1 MDKQLEQRIRERA
14 YELWMRH
21 GSLPGQ
27 AEEYWYQAEREI
39 LGESDQ
45 TSENEAAPLI
55 DPAPLGMT
63 SMTADEAPPT
73 APKTRGKRSPA
84 PAPADEGGAAPV
96 PAPRARL
103 ATRAFGLEGRA
114 SLGTGAQLKSK
125 IAQNLRPVSASMER
139 GW

>member
-45 TSENEAAPLI
+45 TAENEAPPLI

-63 SMTADEAPPT
+63 SMTADEVLPT
-73 APKTRGKRSPA
+73 ASKVRRKRSPA
-84 PAPADEGGAAPV
+84 PAPADESGEGPVVAPK
-96 PAPRARL
+96 RRRT
-103 ATRAFGLEGRA
+103 TR
-114 SLGTGAQLKSK
+114 TT
-125 IAQNLRPVSASMER
+125 
-139 GW
+139 

>member
-45 TSENEAAPLI
+45 TSGNEAPLLI

-63 SMTADEAPPT
+63 SMTADDASPV
-73 APKTRGKRSPA
+73 APKTRRKRSPA
-84 PAPADEGGAAPV
+84 PAPAPADEGVETPVAAPK
-96 PAPRARL
+96 RRRT
-103 ATRAFGLEGRA
+103 TR
-114 SLGTGAQLKSK
+114 TT
-125 IAQNLRPVSASMER
+125 
-139 GW
+139 